1 MGYPNELGL
10 YRDGLYRR
18 RVEKVVSTVNRIA
31 AAGTSKGVG
40 PLTVEESGTY
50 FTIPPVTGVVHTL
63 PKISSK
69 WLGVEYTYYVSTQT
83 AGTFK
88 INCVLDSSA
97 SIKLPFSSEVDEHS
111 SIATDSSFASAITLT
126 AVSSVVW
133 MGQPIMCNSYKATT
147 KVSTTVKR
155 KLSGWTTA

>member
-1 MGYPNELGL
+1 MNYPNELGQ

-31 AAGTSKGVG
+31 AAGTSKGIG
-40 PLTVEESGTY
+40 PLTPEESGTY
-50 FTIPPVTGVVHTL
+50 FTVPPVTGVVHTL

-69 WLGVEYTYYVSTQT
+69 WLGLEYTWYVSTQT

-97 SIKLPFSSEVDEHS
+97 NIKMPFSSEVDEHT
-111 SIATDSSFASAITLT
+111 SIATDSSFATAISLT

-133 MGQPIMCNSYKATT
+133 MGQAIMSNSYNATT
-147 KVSTTVKR
+147 KFTTTVR
-155 KLSGWTTA
+155 PKLSGWTTA